1 MEEVAIQ
8 GAGIAGCALALLL
21 ARQGHSVTIFE
32 RAPFLRS
39 GGQAVDVRGAALK
52 VMEELKLIEEV
63 RACRTNFRGM
73 SVCDEYDNELERT
86 TERTLSGGRFD
97 SDDIELFREDLSRI
111 LFSAS
116 SHLVTY
122 VFGDEVVSASQHSD
136 CVDLRLRNGGE
147 RRFDLLVGADG
158 LRSGIR
164 RLAFGRDAECVHASG
179 IYAGIYS
186 TSNSIGLADW
196 QLVFRTPERGIIVY
210 PNRSNDQL
218 RVALYFADGGS
229 SPPLQDVVAQ
239 KRALKAPFGDVGGRF
254 RTLVAELDAADDLYA
269 SEMAQVRLRRWS
281 DGRIV
286 LAGDAAYCPS
296 PLTGQGTSLALVGAY
311 VLAEEIARSTG
322 DLAAAAVRHERRLRP
337 FVEANLAIDLRTGE
351 GIDDAKNA
359 IAI

>member
-1 MEEVAIQ
+1 MAEVAIQ

-21 ARQGHSVTIFE
+21 ARRGHSVTIFE
-32 RAPFLRS
+32 RAQFLRG

-63 RACRTNFRGM
+63 RACRTHLRGM
-73 SVCDEYDNELERT
+73 SVCDEHDNELERT
-86 TERTLSGGRFD
+86 TERTLGGGRFD
-97 SDDIELFREDLSRI
+97 NDDIELFREDLSRI

-116 SHLVTY
+116 SELVTY
-122 VFGDEVVSASQHSD
+122 VFGDEVVSGRQQSD
-136 CVDLRLRNGGE
+136 CVDVELRNGGE
-147 RRFDLLVGADG
+147 RSFDLLVGADG
-158 LRSGIR
+158 LHSGIR
-164 RLAFGRDAECVHASG
+164 RMAFGRDEEFVHPAG
-179 IYAGIYS
+179 FYAGIYS
-186 TSNSIGLADW
+186 TSNSIGLDAW

-229 SPPLQDVVAQ
+229 EPPLQDTVAQ

-254 RTLVAELDAADDLYA
+254 RTLVAELDGADDLYA
-269 SEMAQVRLRRWS
+269 SEMAQVRMRRWS
-281 DGRIV
+281 VGRIV

-322 DLAAAAVRHERRLRP
+322 DLAAAAESHERRLRQ
-337 FVEANLAIDLRTGE
+337 FVEANLAIDLRTGK

>member
-1 MEEVAIQ
+1 MAEIAIQ

-21 ARQGHSVTIFE
+21 ARNGHSVTVFE
-32 RAPFLRS
+32 RARFLRG

-52 VMEELKLIEEV
+52 VMQELNLIDEV
-63 RACRTNFRGM
+63 RACRTQLRGM
-73 SVCDEYDNELERT
+73 SVCDEHDNELERT

-97 SDDIELFREDLSRI
+97 SDDVELFREDLSRI
-111 LFSAS
+111 LFSAGS
-116 SHLVTY
+116 QLVTY
-122 VFGDEVVSASQHSD
+122 VFGDEVVSARQHSD
-136 CVDLRLRNGGE
+136 CVDVELRSGGG
-147 RRFDLLVGADG
+147 RSFDLLVGADG

-164 RLAFGRDAECVHASG
+164 RLAFGRDEECVRAAG

-186 TSNSIGLADW
+186 TSNSVGLDSW

-210 PNRSNDQL
+210 PDRTNDQL
-218 RVALYFADGGS
+218 RVALYFANSGS
-229 SPPLQDVVAQ
+229 EPPSQDAVAQ

-254 RTLVAELDAADDLYA
+254 RTLVAELDEADDLYA
-269 SEMAQVRLRRWS
+269 GEMAQVRMRRWS

-311 VLAEEIARSTG
+311 VLAKEIARSTG
-322 DLAAAAVRHERRLRP
+322 DLAAAAEIHEQRLRP
-337 FVEANLAIDLRTGE
+337 FVEANQAIDLRTGE
-351 GIDDAKNA
+351 GIEEAKNA

>member
-1 MEEVAIQ
+1 MAKVAIQ

-32 RAPFLRS
+32 RAQSLRS

-63 RACRTNFRGM
+63 RACRTHFRGM
-73 SVCDEYDNELERT
+73 SVCDEHDNEL
-86 TERTLSGGRFD
+86 
-97 SDDIELFREDLSRI
+97 FRDDLSRI

-116 SHLVTY
+116 SELVTY
-122 VFGDEVVSASQHSD
+122 VFGDEVVSARQQSD
-136 CVDLRLRNGGE
+136 CVDVELRNGGE
-147 RRFDLLVGADG
+147 RSFDLLVGADG
-158 LRSGIR
+158 LHSGVR
-164 RLAFGRDAECVHASG
+164 RLAFGRDKECVHPAG

-186 TSNSIGLADW
+186 TSNSIGLDAW

-210 PNRSNDQL
+210 PDRSNDEL
-218 RVALYFADGGS
+218 RVALYFTDGGS
-229 SPPLQDVVAQ
+229 EPPLQDTVAQ
-239 KRALKAPFGDVGGRF
+239 KCALKAPFGDVGGRF
-254 RTLVAELDAADDLYA
+254 RTLVAELDGADDLYA
-269 SEMAQVRLRRWS
+269 SEMAQVRMRRWS

-322 DLAAAAVRHERRLRP
+322 DLAAAAESHERRLRP
-337 FVEANLAIDLRTGE
+337 FVEANLAIDLRTGK

>member
-1 MEEVAIQ
+1 MAKVAIQ

-32 RAPFLRS
+32 RAQSLRS

-63 RACRTNFRGM
+63 RACRTYFRGM
-73 SVCDEYDNELERT
+73 SVCDECDNELERT
-86 TERTLSGGRFD
+86 TDRTLSGGRFD
-97 SDDIELFREDLSRI
+97 SDDIELFRDDLSRI
-111 LFSAS
+111 LFFAGSK
-116 SHLVTY
+116 LVTY
-122 VFGDEVVSASQHSD
+122 VFGNEVVSARQQSD
-136 CVDLRLRNGGE
+136 SVAVELRNGGE
-147 RRFDLLVGADG
+147 RSFDLLVGADG
-158 LRSGIR
+158 LSSGIR
-164 RLAFGRDAECVHASG
+164 RLAFGRDEEYVHPAG

-186 TSNSIGLADW
+186 TSNSIGLDAW

-218 RVALYFADGGS
+218 RVVLYFADGGS
-229 SPPLQDVVAQ
+229 EPPLQDTVAQ

-254 RTLVAELDAADDLYA
+254 RTLVAELDGADNLYA
-269 SEMAQVRLRRWS
+269 SEMAQVRMRRWS

-311 VLAEEIARSTG
+311 VLAEEIGRSTG
-322 DLAAAAVRHERRLRP
+322 DLAAAAESHERRLRP
-337 FVEANLAIDLRTGE
+337 FVEANLAIDLRTGK

-359 IAI
+359 ITI

>member
-1 MEEVAIQ
+1 MAEVAIQ

-21 ARQGHSVTIFE
+21 ARQGHAVTIFE
-32 RAPFLRS
+32 RAQFLRS

-52 VMEELKLIEEV
+52 VMEELKLIQEV
-63 RACRTNFRGM
+63 RACRTHFRGM
-73 SVCDEYDNELERT
+73 SVCDEHDNELERT

-97 SDDIELFREDLSRI
+97 SDDIELFRDDLLRI
-111 LFSAS
+111 LFSAGS
-116 SHLVTY
+116 ELVTY
-122 VFGDEVVSASQHSD
+122 VFGDEVVSARQQSD
-136 CVDLRLRNGGE
+136 CVDVEMRNGGARSFE
-147 RRFDLLVGADG
+147 LLVGADG

-164 RLAFGRDAECVHASG
+164 RLAFGRDDQCVHPAG

-186 TSNSIGLADW
+186 TSNSIGLDDW

-218 RVALYFADGGS
+218 RVVLYFADGGAE
-229 SPPLQDVVAQ
+229 PPQDTVAQ

-254 RTLVAELDAADDLYA
+254 RTLMAELDGADDLYA

-281 DGRIV
+281 DRRIV
-286 LAGDAAYCPS
+286 LAGDAGYCPS

-322 DLAAAAVRHERRLRP
+322 DLPAAAESHERRLRP
-337 FVEANLAIDLRTGE
+337 FVEANLAIDLRTGQ
-351 GIDDAKNA
+351 GIDVAKNA